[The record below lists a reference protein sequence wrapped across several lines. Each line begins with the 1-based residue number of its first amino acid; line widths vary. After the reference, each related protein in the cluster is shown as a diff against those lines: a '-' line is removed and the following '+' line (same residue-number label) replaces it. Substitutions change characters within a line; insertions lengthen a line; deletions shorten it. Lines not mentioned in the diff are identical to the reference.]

1 MEEIE
6 GVEILSDQHTNEI
19 LGHNKTSKSKKASN
33 SKVQNVLLTAGRSG
47 IIKIYSIEINGNDI
61 NSFVYELLLQ
71 IPLSY
76 ANVNSGTTTTNTA
89 NTANTT
95 TTTTT
100 TTNTTTN
107 ATTATTTTTITLII
121 NTNDL

>member
-6 GVEILSDQHTNEI
+6 GVEILSDQHTNEV
-19 LGHNKTSKSKKASN
+19 LGHSKTTKSKKASN
-33 SKVQNVLLTAGRSG
+33 SKVQNVVLTAGRSG

-76 ANVNSGTTTTNTA
+76 ANANSGTTITTITTNTTTTT
-89 NTANTT
+89 TATT

-100 TTNTTTN
+100 T
-107 ATTATTTTTITLII
+107 ITLTI